1 MNIKMLIVQ
10 KWKMHV
16 IGRLNSD
23 MLFKTVFRRL
33 LYTPIGLCK
42 ELIKLANKGGRDIE
56 NKRRFPNSIIDSGNC
71 FTNDVTV
78 GHHSHIFENCI
89 INHSHI
95 GNYTYISRNALIQN
109 SVIGNY
115 CSIAHEVIS
124 GLGNHPLDLFS
135 TSPIFYRKYN
145 PLKIT
150 ILEKE
155 SNFSDYN
162 SITIGNDVW
171 IGARAIILDGVNVGN
186 GAVIAAGA
194 VVTKDIPPYAI
205 VAGIPAKIIR
215 YRTNEINIR
224 KYMDSEWWN
233 LLPQEAYNKM
243 I

>member
-1 MNIKMLIVQ
+1 
-10 KWKMHV
+10 
-16 IGRLNSD
+16 

-33 LYTPIGLCK
+33 LYAPIGLCK
-42 ELIKLANKGGRDIE
+42 ELIKLANKGSRDIE
-56 NKRRFPNSIIDSGNC
+56 NKRRFSSSIIDSGNC
-71 FTNDVTV
+71 FSNDVTV

-95 GNYTYISRNALIQN
+95 GNYTYISKNALIQN
-109 SVIGNY
+109 TVIGNY

-124 GLGNHPLDLFS
+124 GLGNHPLDMFS
-135 TSPIFYRKYN
+135 TSPVFYRRYN
-145 PLKIT
+145 ALKI
-150 ILEKE
+150 ILLEKE

-162 SITIGNDVW
+162 SITIGDDVW

-215 YRTNEINIR
+215 YRQPEEKR
-224 KYMDSEWWN
+224 EKLLDSQWWK
-233 LLPQEAYNKM
+233 LTPQEAYLKWKDF
-243 I
+243 